1 MKEDL
6 NEQVAYLRGLVEGRD
21 LNTVEDTEILW
32 KRVVQILDLA
42 AGEVGRLHKEQEQ
55 LREYIEAIDEDLGYL
70 EDHYYPAE
78 NPEEEEAEL
87 QIGNTRVGDTR
98 STAPGVEETPH

>member
-21 LNTVEDTEILW
+21 LTSGENTEILW
-32 KRVVQILDLA
+32 KRVVQILDLTA
-42 AGEVGRLHKEQEQ
+42 AEVGRIHKEQEQ

-78 NPEEEEAEL
+78 MEEEEAEP
-87 QIGNTRVGDTR
+87 QISGTQVNDTR
-98 STAPGVEETPH
+98 TTAPGLEETSH